1 MRKEKLME
9 LNHLISSFEIE
20 DLTPL
25 EEVSHFVTVKPYHVR
40 LKNGMEFNRERIL
53 KNKKDGS
60 AAITMAITKDD
71 EVLFV
76 VEPRVFIKGGVGVGL
91 PAGYQE
97 NQEAMEDASKREL
110 LEETGYLAKEIRVLG
125 SFYQDEGCSGALNYA
140 LLATNCEKVSS
151 PHLDKDEHIEIF
163 KCTLEEA
170 YELLENGY
178 IKGANA
184 ELTMLLAKPYL
195 KERKE
200 GK

>member
-9 LNHLISSFEIE
+9 LHHLISSFEIE

-25 EEVSHFVTVKPYHVR
+25 EEPSRFITVSPYHVK

-110 LEETGYLAKEIRVLG
+110 LEETGYLAEEIRVLG

-151 PHLDKDEHIEIF
+151 QHLDKDEHIEIF
-163 KCTLEEA
+163 KCTLDEA

-184 ELTMLLAKPYL
+184 QLTMLLAKPYL